1 MAMKPP
7 VRAEGPA
14 PLGVGAIWRLAGRF
28 ALREARGGLGALKLL
43 FLCLFLGVLAL
54 AGVGSLA
61 SAIQKG
67 LAEQGQVI
75 LGGDVEVRMTQRAPD
90 ADEMAFLQGLGGTIS
105 ESIRMRA
112 MVRTETGPSA
122 GAPGESGGAEDRQL
136 LAEMKAVDGGWPL
149 YGEAALRGGGGNEQV
164 QAALAEG
171 AVIAEGLAEQLGLKL
186 GDIISLGES
195 RFPVSGILTV
205 EPDRAGEGFTFGPS
219 VMIAFDRVADTALVQ
234 PGSLYRHHVRLKLPA
249 GTDPVAVTEAI
260 ETAFPDAGWRVADRR
275 DGAPGVRR
283 FVERL
288 AQFLTLVSLTALAV
302 AGVGVGNG
310 VQSYLDRKG
319 GTIATMKALGAPA
332 ALILRTYLL
341 LIGGVAL
348 VAAAVG
354 AIAGALVPYI
364 VVSVAGASLPV
375 PPVLGF
381 HAAPMLAAIVF
392 GLLVAFA
399 FAVPPL
405 ARAGALPAQ
414 RMFRGSVERWP
425 WPSARALGV
434 SLAAGA
440 LVAALAVWQAAETI
454 FALGFLAGA
463 IIVLLLLFGLG
474 TLVQWTAKRLPR
486 PASMLGR
493 LALGNIH
500 RPGAMTRQL
509 VVALGLGLS
518 LFATLAFIETSFNA
532 ELRKTVPDKA
542 PSFFLLDLPKED
554 AGRFRAM
561 LPADTD
567 LSMVPSL
574 RGPVVAVNGTPVSEL
589 TNVPDRSYVLRG
601 DRGLTYSDALPDGN
615 RLVAGTWWPKDY
627 AGPPLVS
634 MDAEQAG
641 LLGLTVGDTITV
653 SVLGVEITATIASL
667 REIDW
672 DSLGFNFVLIYDS
685 NTLRDAPYSWM
696 ATVSP
701 PVQFEDGFTGT
712 ISRAFPTVSV
722 VKVKDVLGQVGALVT
737 QMGSA
742 VRAAASVAILAGIAV
757 LVGALAAQA
766 RARVYDNVIL
776 KTLGATRR
784 QLMTAAAM
792 EYAALG
798 LLVALIA
805 LALGGLAAWV
815 VVTQVLQFSWQ
826 PDWGVA
832 LLTVLL
838 GAAVTLVLGLVGAHR
853 TLGVKV
859 ARVLRES

>member
-1 MAMKPP
+1 MNISMKPP
-7 VRAEGPA
+7 VMGQQTA
-14 PLGVGAIWRLAGRF
+14 PLGRGTIWRLAGRF
-28 ALREARGGLGALKLL
+28 ALREARGGLGSLRLL

-75 LGGDVEVRMTQRAPD
+75 LGGDVEVRMTQRGPSPE
-90 ADEMAFLQGLGGTIS
+90 EMAALRGFGGTVS

-112 MVRTETGPSA
+112 MVR
-122 GAPGESGGAEDRQL
+122 GESGAAADKQL

-149 YGEAALRGGGGNEQV
+149 YGEAALRGGGGNQAV
-164 QAALAEG
+164 QAALAQG
-171 AVIAEGLAEQLGLKL
+171 ALIAEGLADQLGLKV
-186 GDIISLGES
+186 GDTISLGETQ
-195 RFPVSGILTV
+195 FTVSGVLSV
-205 EPDRAGEGFTFGPS
+205 EPDRAGEGFTLGPS
-219 VMIAFDRVADTALVQ
+219 VLIAFDRVAETGLVQ
-234 PGSLYRHHVRLKLPA
+234 PGSLYRHHVRLKLPES
-249 GTDPVAVTEAI
+249 TDPVAVTKAI
-260 ETAFPDAGWRVADRR
+260 EEAFPDAGWRVADRR

-288 AQFLTLVSLTALAV
+288 AQFLALVSLTALAV

-319 GTIATMKALGAPA
+319 GTIATMKALGAPS

-348 VAAAVG
+348 VAAAAG
-354 AIAGALVPYI
+354 AVAGALVPYI
-364 VVSVAGASLPV
+364 VVYVAGAALPV

-381 HAAPMLAAIVF
+381 HAAPMLAAIAF

-414 RMFRGSVERWP
+414 RMFRGSVESWP
-425 WPSARALGV
+425 WPSVRAIAV
-434 SLAAGA
+434 SLAAGTA
-440 LVAALAVWQAAETI
+440 VAALAVWQAAEPI
-454 FALGFLAGA
+454 FALGFLGGA
-463 IIVLLLLFGLG
+463 AIVLALLFALG
-474 TLVQWTAKRLPR
+474 TLVKWAARRLPR
-486 PASMLGR
+486 PKGVLGR

-532 ELRKTVPDKA
+532 ELKKTVPDKA

-554 AGRFRAM
+554 AARFLAT
-561 LPADTD
+561 LPEGSEV
-567 LSMVPSL
+567 SMVPSL
-574 RGPVVAVNGTPVSEL
+574 RGPVVAVNGTPVAEL
-589 TNVPDRSYVLRG
+589 TDVPERSYVLRG
-601 DRGLTYSDALPDGN
+601 DRGLTWADALPAGN

-641 LLGLTVGDTITV
+641 LLGLQVGDSITV
-653 SVLGVEITATIASL
+653 SVLGVEIVATIASL

-672 DSLGFNFVLIYDS
+672 DSLGFNFVLIYDP

-696 ATVSP
+696 ATASP
-701 PVQFEDGFTGT
+701 PAEYDDSFTGT

-722 VKVKDVLGQVGALVT
+722 VKVKDVLGEVGNLVMQLGT
-737 QMGSA
+737 A

-815 VVTQVLQFSWQ
+815 VVTQVLAFSWQ

-832 LLTVLL
+832 LLTVML